1 MIQLTSG
8 AAGVAPSRDQTG
20 RSGPATAGGQGDGA
34 DVAVELGGAAQLD
47 QHDVVVQVVAV
58 VVGVKDDLARADE
71 LLCALVHSNVVL
83 AETHLET
90 AAGRNVTVK
99 NLPLSPLR

>member
-8 AAGVAPSRDQTG
+8 AAGVAPSGDETG
-20 RSGPATAGGQGDGA
+20 RSGPAAAGGQGDGA

-58 VVGVKDDLARADE
+58 VVGVKDDFAGVDE
-71 LLCALVHSNVVL
+71 LLRALVHSDVVL

-90 AAGRNVTVK
+90 AAGQKR
-99 NLPLSPLR
+99 